1 MDDELLKTLM
11 ESVDPARDLSDETLH
26 ELLPDDQLMARIT
39 AGISAESLEAVRVKP
54 TPFWRRVP
62 TLVGAS
68 AAALALAVA
77 GAATLFGSSPV
88 LLQGTGAGTKTTTSL
103 AAGSV
108 VTPTT
113 TKASGTG
120 ITVTGTGITL
130 KKCLPSQMSEWM
142 VTSSGPYVA
151 TRDFTGRVIYENT
164 GRACTLAIT
173 YIAIQAVAG
182 THRVAIGSGSVTPT
196 VAFTGKVTLQRGQTA
211 AASIFIGS
219 TTSSSFRKLL
229 KTHDG
234 TCVAKFADAIKV
246 FGLYSGWPVKYFA
259 LPERLLVCATGYDNV
274 GAGPI
279 AKTKRVVVHG

>member
-26 ELLPDDQLMARIT
+26 ELLPDDQLMARIS

-54 TPFWRRVP
+54 TPIWRRVP

-68 AAALALAVA
+68 AAALAFGVA
-77 GAATLFGSSPV
+77 GAATLFGSSPA
-88 LLQGTGAGTKTTTSL
+88 LLQGTGTGSKTTTGL

-113 TKASGTG
+113 TKASEKSITLTG
-120 ITVTGTGITL
+120 AGITL
-130 KKCLPSQMSEWM
+130 KKCSPSQISEWM

-151 TRDFTGRVIYENT
+151 TRGFAGRVIYENT

-173 YIAIQAVAG
+173 YIAVQAVAG
-182 THRVAIGSGSVTPT
+182 TDRVAIGSGSVTPT
-196 VAFTGKVTLQRGQTA
+196 IAFTGKVTLQRGQTA
-211 AASIFIGS
+211 AASVFIGS

-259 LPERLLVCATGYDNV
+259 LPERLLVCATGYGNV